1 MEYLYFEE
9 KLSHRQHTAQATM
22 PNIKKIIIIVMVT
35 CLNIMSIQGEGGS
48 SVTLNTTDLMNI
60 FIPQGDLIGQT
71 NFATLRASMNIST
84 LFLESKEVCTIT
96 AIMKESLGKILK
108 NNRSLSS
115 SNRKII
121 HILKNTL
128 ENLCTEDLEGLQQ
141 LIETFN
147 LVDLPPE
154 TKKWFETI

>member
-1 MEYLYFEE
+1 M
-9 KLSHRQHTAQATM
+9 
-22 PNIKKIIIIVMVT
+22 VM
-35 CLNIMSIQGEGGS
+35 CLNLMSIQGEGGS
-48 SVTLNTTDLMNI
+48 TVTLNTTDLMNI

-84 LFLESKEVCTIT
+84 LFMEREVCTIT
-96 AIMKESLGKILK
+96 ALMKESLSKILK

-121 HILKNTL
+121 LILKNTL

-154 TKKWFETI
+154 TKT